1 MPVSHLIGQ
10 ENEGFRYVMYNFN
23 HERWSISIQA
33 SRFARVC
40 LEEAMRYSFKR
51 RTFGKLL
58 IEHPVIRL
66 KLAHMAR
73 QVEASHAL
81 MESITY
87 QLTQMNFEE
96 AVRVLGGP
104 IALAK
109 AQVTTVYEY
118 CAREASQIFGG
129 LSYTRGGQGEKV
141 ERLYREVRGFAIP
154 ASAYRQRAA
163 HTQHCSAPRSVRH
176 AHNCL
181 NGLSHVYLWCSV
193 EVRRSCWIWASGRP
207 PRDTS
212 SCLAY
217 RGNCNGEENIIV
229 LCQHKIYRYQSD
241 GNKCIA
247 CNELTT
253 MHVSNGTVRLSSSR
267 NHLFSRPVYR
277 SAIAHTT
284 GGTMSHDAKRGQ

>member
-1 MPVSHLIGQ
+1 MLLIERSMGGVTTRQMKCQGVWSSGTTYITFEDVKVPVSHLIGK

-40 LEEAMRYSFKR
+40 LEEAMRYAFKR

-87 QLTQMNFEE
+87 QLTQMGYDE

-109 AQVTTVYEY
+109 AQVTTVFEFN
-118 CAREASQIFGG
+118 AREASQIFGG

-154 ASAYRQRAA
+154 ASADTYTHSTNISR
-163 HTQHCSAPRSVRH
+163 HTETLSA
-176 AHNCL
+176 L
-181 NGLSHVYLWCSV
+181 LS
-193 EVRRSCWIWASGRP
+193 
-207 PRDTS
+207 
-212 SCLAY
+212 
-217 RGNCNGEENIIV
+217 
-229 LCQHKIYRYQSD
+229 
-241 GNKCIA
+241 CID
-247 CNELTT
+247 
-253 MHVSNGTVRLSSSR
+253 RSR
-267 NHLFSRPVYR
+267 NHPSVHCFACCSLQWQRGDYVGFGHQAGHQGLSAAVRPTRQALSSTAPLQYHSIGR
-277 SAIAHTT
+277 AIY
-284 GGTMSHDAKRGQ
+284 Q

>member
-1 MPVSHLIGQ
+1 MSGRLVERNYVRAQHIQHVTSCRRATRRNNSLLIRFVFSVPLCACSYITFEDVKVPVSHLIGK

-40 LEEAMRYSFKR
+40 LEESMRYAFKR

-87 QLTQMNFEE
+87 QLTRMDYDE

-109 AQVTTVYEY
+109 AQVTTVFEY
-118 CAREASQIFGG
+118 W
-129 LSYTRGGQGEKV
+129 
-141 ERLYREVRGFAIP
+141 
-154 ASAYRQRAA
+154 SAAQ
-163 HTQHCSAPRSVRH
+163 PH
-176 AHNCL
+176 A
-181 NGLSHVYLWCSV
+181 
-193 EVRRSCWIWASGRP
+193 
-207 PRDTS
+207 
-212 SCLAY
+212 
-217 RGNCNGEENIIV
+217 
-229 LCQHKIYRYQSD
+229 
-241 GNKCIA
+241 
-247 CNELTT
+247 
-253 MHVSNGTVRLSSSR
+253 
-267 NHLFSRPVYR
+267 
-277 SAIAHTT
+277 
-284 GGTMSHDAKRGQ
+284 

>member
-1 MPVSHLIGQ
+1 MPVSHLIGK

-81 MESITY
+81 LESITY
-87 QLTQMNFEE
+87 QLTQMDYQT

-109 AQVTTVYEY
+109 AQVTTVYEHN
-118 CAREASQIFGG
+118 AREASQIFGG

-154 ASAYRQRAA
+154 ASAHTTHRTADTAPALLDKQLA
-163 HTQHCSAPRSVRH
+163 HTVHRGLPRLPRGDVFCVQWQRGDHVGSGH
-176 AHNCL
+176 PAGHE
-181 NGLSHVYLWCSV
+181 GLPAAV
-193 EVRRSCWIWASGRP
+193 
-207 PRDTS
+207 
-212 SCLAY
+212 
-217 RGNCNGEENIIV
+217 
-229 LCQHKIYRYQSD
+229 
-241 GNKCIA
+241 
-247 CNELTT
+247 
-253 MHVSNGTVRLSSSR
+253 
-267 NHLFSRPVYR
+267 RPVRQTLKR
-277 SAIAHTT
+277 STALRRDVEYNQLLSTPVQLCKV
-284 GGTMSHDAKRGQ
+284 DR